1 MKVLLI
7 SQHFYPENFKCND
20 VAFELVRRGY
30 EVTVLAGIPNY
41 PFGKFF
47 DGYGL
52 LKRRVERVEG
62 VKVIRAAVVP
72 RGDGGAIRL
81 ALNYFSFAFT
91 ASIRA
96 LFLALKHKYDLI
108 LVHETSPVTVGIP
121 AVLVKKL
128 WGIPLYFW
136 VLDLWPE
143 SLSAAG
149 GVTNKHV
156 LSFFTGITKWIYRNS
171 TKILM
176 SSQGFERSILE
187 KGNFKDKLVYF
198 PNWADNALQ
207 QKDDYNL
214 PPLPEGF
221 KVMFAGNMGEAQDFY
236 HLMETANIL
245 KGDKNIHLLLVGDGR
260 KRIWVEQYIKEHNLQ
275 DTVHWLGCHPLEA
288 MPSFFEQADVMLVT
302 LKDNLI
308 FNLTAPAKIQAYMSA
323 GKPIV
328 AMLNGEGARIVEA
341 AECGFSTNAGNSDG
355 LAKLIRALYNMNK
368 EELHRLG
375 RNGCRFGRQ
384 HFDFSSRIDHLCELM
399 NENMKVITRYNK
411 TYG

>member
-41 PFGKFF
+41 PLGKFF

-91 ASIRA
+91 ASLRA
-96 LFLALKHKYDLI
+96 LFLTLRHKYDLI

-143 SLSAAG
+143 SLTAAG

-176 SSQGFERSILE
+176 SSQGFECSILE
-187 KGNFKDKLVYF
+187 KGDFKDKLVYF

-207 QKDDYNL
+207 QKGDYNL

-260 KRIWVEQYIKEHNLQ
+260 KREWVEQYIKENNLQ
-275 DTVHWLGCHPLEA
+275 DTVHWLGRHPLEA
-288 MPSFFEQADVMLVT
+288 MPSFFEQADVMLVS

-341 AECGFSTNAGNSDG
+341 AECGFSTNAGNAAG
-355 LAKLIRALYNMNK
+355 LAKLIRALYKMDK
-368 EELHRLG
+368 EELHQLG
-375 RNGCRFGRQ
+375 RNGSRFGRE
-384 HFDFSSRIDHLCELM
+384 HFDFSCIIDHLCELM
-399 NENMKVITRYNK
+399 NEM
-411 TYG
+411 

>member
-72 RGDGGAIRL
+72 RGDGGAMRL

-96 LFLALKHKYDLI
+96 LFLALKNKYDLI

-187 KGNFKDKLVYF
+187 KGNFKGKLVYF

-221 KVMFAGNMGEAQDFY
+221 KIMFAGNMGEAQDFY

-245 KGDKNIHLLLVGDGR
+245 KEDKNIHLLLVGDGR

-275 DTVHWLGCHPLEA
+275 DTVHWLGRHPLEA
-288 MPSFFEQADVMLVT
+288 MPSFFEQADVMLVS

-341 AECGFSTNAGNSDG
+341 AKCGFSTNAGNSYG

-375 RNGCRFGRQ
+375 RNGSRFERQ
-384 HFDFSSRIDHLCELM
+384 HFDFGSRIDHLCELM

>member
-20 VAFELVRRGY
+20 VAVELVRRGY

-41 PFGKFF
+41 PSGKFF

-156 LSFFTGITKWIYRNS
+156 LSFFAGITKWIYRNS

-207 QKDDYNL
+207 RKDDYNL

-245 KGDKNIHLLLVGDGR
+245 KGDENIHLLLVGDGR

-275 DTVHWLGCHPLEA
+275 DTVHWLGRHPLEA

-375 RNGCRFGRQ
+375 RNGSRFGRQ

-399 NENMKVITRYNK
+399 KI
-411 TYG
+411 